1 MSIDLMRILG
11 LALRA
16 EHAWQHGTHYCLRIW
31 GSGRGVSMTF
41 FKETWFVWHQ
51 KWHNFPYQVI
61 KNWSNPWSLFSSRG
75 CSCHWWVLLGSR
87 FGLQQHSAPKL
98 PAARSAQSGVLAE
111 LLHDLELLSKSGVL
125 RREEIPMEI
134 FAFAIIFQTVCK
146 SLSLFWGI
154 SMLSLFNSFFLT
166 SWSWKNSRS
175 LVRLQHPTSHRG
187 TTRKSSRHDEHAFES
202 ILRPHPIA
210 SRCLPAW
217 HQVDKPQFPTSK
229 YHTILYAIYGSE
241 SNTSI
246 SIHQ

>member
-1 MSIDLMRILG
+1 MHDSMEPIIL
-11 LALRA
+11 
-16 EHAWQHGTHYCLRIW
+16 W
-31 GSGRGVSMTF
+31 GYGAQDVGFQWHF
-41 FKETWFVWHQ
+41 FKETWLVCLQ

-61 KNWSNPWSLFSSRG
+61 INWSNPWSQILSRS

-125 RREEIPMEI
+125 RREEIPWNTYGNI
-134 FAFAIIFQTVCK
+134 
-146 SLSLFWGI
+146 LL
-154 SMLSLFNSFFLT
+154 LRSFFKLFVSVCPCFGESPCWVCSVHFSLT

-175 LVRLQHPTSHRG
+175 LVRLQNPTSHRG
-187 TTRKSSRHDEHAFES
+187 TTKKSSRHDEHAFES